1 MMDSKVHSHRLL
13 FIAFL
18 LIVFDQATKIAVK
31 GFSLLGFT
39 HPGMFIG
46 ESISVIGEF
55 LRFTFVENPGMAF
68 GVEFGSGKIFL
79 TLFSL
84 IASIGLVYYL
94 LKIESAKIQIRIA
107 IMLILAGAFGNFIDR
122 MFYGVL
128 YGEGPL
134 FYGLVVDFI
143 QIDIPDIQI
152 GQFAYTH
159 WPVFNIA
166 DSCVSIGMIL
176 ILLYNRYLPYPFT
189 QVNEFTETT
198 HNGN

>member
-1 MMDSKVHSHRLL
+1 M
-13 FIAFL
+13 FL
-18 LIVFDQATKIAVK
+18 
-31 GFSLLGFT
+31 
-39 HPGMFIG
+39 G
-46 ESISVIGEF
+46 ESIPVLGEF

-94 LKIESAKIQIRIA
+94 LLIKSAKIQIRIA

-143 QIDIPDIQI
+143 QIDIPDIQV
-152 GQFAYTH
+152 GQLAYTH

-176 ILLYNRYLPYPFT
+176 LLLYNRYLPYPFT

-198 HNGN
+198 DNGN

>member
-1 MMDSKVHSHRLL
+1 MKDARIHSYRLL
-13 FIAFL
+13 LIASL
-18 LIVFDQATKIAVK
+18 LIVLDQATKIAVK
-31 GFSLLGFT
+31 GFTLFGYT
-39 HPGMFIG
+39 HQGMFLG
-46 ESISVIGEF
+46 ESISIWGDF
-55 LRFTFVENPGMAF
+55 IRFTFVENPGMAF

-94 LKIESAKIQIRIA
+94 LTIEAARIQIRIA

-122 MFYGVL
+122 MFYGVF

-143 QIDIPDIQI
+143 QIDIPDIEF
-152 GQFAYTH
+152 GQLSYTH

-176 ILLYNRYLPYPFT
+176 LLLYNKYLPYPFYEVHEIT
-189 QVNEFTETT
+189 DTT
-198 HNGN
+198 NNDN

>member
-1 MMDSKVHSHRLL
+1 M
-13 FIAFL
+13 
-18 LIVFDQATKIAVK
+18 
-31 GFSLLGFT
+31 
-39 HPGMFIG
+39 
-46 ESISVIGEF
+46 
-55 LRFTFVENPGMAF
+55 
-68 GVEFGSGKIFL
+68 
-79 TLFSL
+79 
-84 IASIGLVYYL
+84 
-94 LKIESAKIQIRIA
+94 IESAKIQIRIA

-143 QIDIPDIQI
+143 QIDIPDIQV
-152 GQFAYTH
+152 GQLAYTH

-176 ILLYNRYLPYPFT
+176 LLLYNRYLPYPFT

-198 HNGN
+198 DNGN

>member
-1 MMDSKVHSHRLL
+1 MMASKVHSLHL
-13 FIAFL
+13 L
-18 LIVFDQATKIAVK
+18 LIACLLVILDQATKIAVK
-31 GFSLLGFT
+31 GFTLFGIT
-39 HPGMFIG
+39 HHGMYLG
-46 ESISVIGEF
+46 ESISVIGDF

-84 IASIGLVYYL
+84 IASIALVYYL
-94 LKIESAKIQIRIA
+94 RMIDEAKIQVRIA

-122 MFYGVL
+122 MFYGVF

-143 QIDIPDIQI
+143 QVDIPDIEFGNLI
-152 GQFAYTH
+152 YTH

-166 DSCVSIGMIL
+166 DSCVSIGMVL
-176 ILLYNRYLPYPFT
+176 LLLYNKYLPYPFAQGQDT
-189 QVNEFTETT
+189 SDNQ
-198 HNGN
+198 

>member
-31 GFSLLGFT
+31 GFSILGFT
-39 HPGMFIG
+39 HDGMFLG

-143 QIDIPDIQI
+143 QIDIPDIQL

-176 ILLYNRYLPYPFT
+176 ILSYNRYLPYPFT
-189 QVNEFTETT
+189 QVNEVTETT

>member
-1 MMDSKVHSHRLL
+1 MNASKIHSYHL
-13 FIAFL
+13 L
-18 LIVFDQATKIAVK
+18 LIACILVLVDQSTKVAVK
-31 GFSLLGFT
+31 GFSLFGFS
-39 HPGMFIG
+39 HHGMYLG
-46 ESISVIGEF
+46 ESIPIIGEF

-84 IASIGLVYYL
+84 IASISLVYYL
-94 LKIESAKIQIRIA
+94 RMIEEAKLQVRIA

-143 QIDIPDIQI
+143 QVDIPDIQFGNLI
-152 GQFAYTH
+152 YTH

-166 DSCVSIGMIL
+166 DSCVSIGMVL
-176 ILLYNRYLPYPFT
+176 LLLYNRYLPYPFIT
-189 QVNEFTETT
+189 DTE
-198 HNGN
+198 HSDQK

>member
-1 MMDSKVHSHRLL
+1 MDSKVHSHRLL

-18 LIVFDQATKIAVK
+18 LIVLDQATKIAVK
-31 GFSLLGFT
+31 GFSLFGFT
-39 HPGMFIG
+39 HPGMFLG
-46 ESISVIGEF
+46 ESIPVLGEF

-94 LKIESAKIQIRIA
+94 LMIESAKIQIRIA

-122 MFYGVL
+122 MFYGVF

-143 QIDIPDIQI
+143 QIDIPDIQV
-152 GQFAYTH
+152 GQLAYTH

-176 ILLYNRYLPYPFT
+176 LLLYNRYLPYPFT

-198 HNGN
+198 DNGN